1 MSFKYQYQNSG
12 EYQCFAC
19 GYMDDD
25 YSFFTVVNA
34 STTPDLMCVGCHE
47 NYLSDC
53 DTVEDGDDYQ

>member
-1 MSFKYQYQNSG
+1 
-12 EYQCFAC
+12 
-19 GYMDDD
+19 MDDD